1 MNNLS
6 SKFNSLLLNLIHK
19 QVLENPNNV
28 CIYEKNREITYA
40 DFWSKCISFANFLIQ
55 KSDKKFPIVCIY
67 ESKSIFDFVS
77 IIGTLMA
84 GGFYVP
90 ISQLT
95 PYSKLLKIIKI
106 TNANFFSTKKIE
118 NNLKK
123 IINKT
128 TITDNKIYS
137 SDELCLAKYKQ
148 TNIAYVLFT
157 SGTTGIPKGVVIE
170 KKNLNS
176 YLDWL
181 VKKINLNHKNNCSQF
196 TSIGFDLSVADFYLS
211 LCSGSKLFIPDK
223 FDMLYP
229 ARMIYKKKINHLV
242 CTPSFIDFIK
252 NSKELKKKYFKDVK
266 NIFFCG
272 EPLYRKQVFNILKA
286 NSKINII
293 NAYGPTE
300 ATVSMT
306 YSLIN
311 KNNYKKLS
319 KNTVTIGKP
328 IPKMKIVLVD
338 SNMVKSKYK
347 GEILIS
353 GPQLSLGYLKLNREN
368 KKRFINLHGERY
380 FRTGDHAYKHNG
392 QYYFDAR
399 TDNQVKIKGYRV
411 ELNEINYYLR
421 EFGYTNVF
429 TRVVNGRIVSFIQT
443 KKINTIILLK
453 FLKKKLENY
462 KIPTL
467 IIPIK
472 NFPLNKNKKIDTV
485 SLLNTLKNRQND

>member
-1 MNNLS
+1 MNNFS

-28 CIYEKNREITYA
+28 CIYEKNREIVYA
-40 DFWSKCISFANFLIQ
+40 DFWLKCIGFANFLIQ

-77 IIGTLMA
+77 IIGTLIA

-95 PYSKLLKIIKI
+95 PYDKLIRIIKI
-106 TNANFFSTKKIE
+106 TNSNFFSIKTIE
-118 NNLKK
+118 DSLKK
-123 IINKT
+123 IISTNI
-128 TITDNKIYS
+128 ITDNKIHS
-137 SDELCLAKYKQ
+137 SEKLNSAMYKQ
-148 TNIAYVLFT
+148 TNIAYILFT
-157 SGTTGIPKGVVIE
+157 SGTTGIPKGVVIS

-176 YLDWL
+176 YIDWL
-181 VKKINLNHKNNCSQF
+181 VKKIKLNEKINCSQF

-211 LCSGSKLFIPDK
+211 LCSGSRLFIPDK

-229 ARMIYKKKINHLV
+229 ARMIYKKRIHHLV

-252 NSKELKKKYFKDVK
+252 NSKELTKKHFRDVK
-266 NIFFCG
+266 TIFFCG
-272 EPLYRKQVFNILKA
+272 EPLYRKQVHNILKA

-306 YSLIN
+306 HSLIN

-319 KNTVTIGKP
+319 KNTVTIGNP
-328 IPKMKIVLVD
+328 IPKMKIILVD
-338 SNMVKSKYK
+338 SNLSKNKYK
-347 GEILIS
+347 GEVLIS
-353 GPQLSLGYLKLNREN
+353 GPQLSLGYFKLNREN
-368 KKRFINLHGERY
+368 KKKFINLYGRRY
-380 FRTGDHAYKHNG
+380 FRTGDYAYVNNG
-392 QYYFDAR
+392 RYYFENR
-399 TDNQVKIKGYRV
+399 LDNQVKIKGYRV

-421 EFGYTNVF
+421 EFGCTNVF
-429 TRVVNGRIVSFIQT
+429 TTVADARIVSFVQ
-443 KKINTIILLK
+443 KNKLSILSLSK
-453 FLKKKLENY
+453 FLKKNLENY
-462 KIPTL
+462 KIPSL

-472 NFPLNKNKKIDTV
+472 NFPLNKNKKIDIIA
-485 SLLNTLKNRQND
+485 LLNILKNKQNG

>member
-6 SKFNSLLLNLIHK
+6 SNFNTLVLNLIHK

-28 CIYEKNREITYA
+28 CIYEKNGKITYV
-40 DFWSKCISFANFLIQ
+40 DFWSKCIGFANFLI
-55 KSDKKFPIVCIY
+55 KKTGSKFPIVCIY

-77 IIGTLMA
+77 IIGTLIA

-95 PYSKLLKIIKI
+95 PYSKLLKIVKI
-106 TNANFFSTKKIE
+106 TNANFFSKKTIKS
-118 NNLKK
+118 NLKK
-123 IINKT
+123 KINKNI
-128 TITDNKIYS
+128 ITHNKIYS
-137 SDELCLAKYKQ
+137 SDELCLAKYKP

-170 KKNLNS
+170 KKSLNI

-181 VKKINLNHKNNCSQF
+181 VKKINLSHKKNCSQF

-229 ARMIYKKKINHLV
+229 ARMIYKNKINHLV

-252 NSKELKKKYFKDVK
+252 NSKELKKKYFKHVE

-272 EPLYRKQVFNILKA
+272 EPLYRQQVFNILKA

-328 IPKMKIVLVD
+328 IPKMKINLVD
-338 SNMVKSKYK
+338 SNMVVNKSK

-353 GPQLSLGYLKLNREN
+353 GPQLSLGYLKLNVEN
-368 KKRFINLHGERY
+368 KKRFINLNGVRY
-380 FRTGDHAYKHNG
+380 FRTGDYAYKHNG
-392 QYYFDAR
+392 QFYFDAR

-411 ELNEINYYLR
+411 ELSEINYYLR

-429 TRVVNGRIVSFIQT
+429 TTVLDSKIVSFVQ
-443 KKINTIILLK
+443 KKKLNIIILLR
-453 FLKKKLENY
+453 FLKKNLENY

-472 NFPLNKNKKIDTV
+472 NFPLNKNKKIDIE
-485 SLLNTLKNRQND
+485 SLLNTLKNSQHD